1 MSFQVV
7 TQCAPKCEISTSPC
21 SFGLWYKSPIHI
33 CSFHPVLCLYIFH
46 IFTSTGLCYTAEF
59 RQWWCKEIET
69 FCFRVFF
76 AIGIVFSQLV
86 AQFVVSNIYPQPGCR
101 QWHSFF
107 VPSWSSCFC
116 LRAAA
121 AHTSMLFL
129 KRGRQ
134 WPEIFLC
141 SKDLGFLI
149 LLNSMVCGCCGGA
162 AGTQAARWLQ
172 RERIQR
178 DLPNHVSCF
187 CFSWKTWAWNF
198 DGLDSRR
205 RILPQSVVW
214 YARKYIAPFDF
225 FFTRWQGPCISQAN
239 SHPFAAKVSFRFS
252 QDNLIW
258 NKFSCG
264 AGRPV
269 RNSKSISENQQK
281 KSRFSCRNPW
291 RFGCQYCC
299 ATWSRKVHG
308 GPLFWME
315 LIFGRPEHKSLCI

>member
-1 MSFQVV
+1 MISISQATDRKKPLTIPGPSSKIVADIYVHSIPTWNGKYTIDSSIVLSHLEETTIVELVV
-7 TQCAPKCEISTSPC
+7 AIIQFHGKLDDLAKAHCSSPDCEISTSPC

-76 AIGIVFSQLV
+76 AIGIIVFSQLV

-178 DLPNHVSCF
+178 DLRNHVSCF

-225 FFTRWQGPCISQAN
+225 FLCALTRSLHFASQF
-239 SHPFAAKVSFRFS
+239 PPIR
-252 QDNLIW
+252 
-258 NKFSCG
+258 
-264 AGRPV
+264 
-269 RNSKSISENQQK
+269 
-281 KSRFSCRNPW
+281 
-291 RFGCQYCC
+291 
-299 ATWSRKVHG
+299 RKG
-308 GPLFWME
+308 F
-315 LIFGRPEHKSLCI
+315 IQI